1 MRAGRNP
8 RQSRGLT
15 TPPPRNEMTEEK
27 KWKKEGGEEP
37 AAKPR
42 PDESAPPRKEMT
54 EEKKREKGRGGTRG
68 TPRPDE
74 PALFFPSFSL
84 SLYFVSC

>member
-1 MRAGRNP
+1 MEKSHSARPDEGGEEPAAKP
-8 RQSRGLT
+8 RSDDSS
-15 TPPPRNEMTEEK
+15 PRNEMTEEK

-54 EEKKREKGRGGTRG
+54 EEKKAGKREGRN
-68 TPRPDE
+68 PRYS
-74 PALFFPSFSL
+74 AA
-84 SLYFVSC
+84 